1 MSTLTSSA
9 IPGSHRGFGRLSEIV
24 SQTFAAIR
32 EARRMMNKYEELTR
46 MSDSEL
52 AHIGVRRE
60 DIPQVVASVR

>member
-9 IPGSHRGFGRLSEIV
+9 IHGSHRGFGRVGEIL